1 MGRLDVLRRA
11 TWPTRGVSWASHGVR
26 NGSSLS
32 RICRSRWG
40 YLQPLRAQAIHTG
53 WTVSASS
60 TDDATSTGDFLHGC
74 HGVNSR
80 LLPDDVGFV
89 ENTLK
94 ASLSKSMWDTRVTTG
109 ACSERDRGQFFM
121 DVEMARRRT
130 IDRTCEMTY
139 CSDLI
144 FTSGLSRSSGQWAVG
159 VSRCMRDLVQRRW
172 GGCAP
177 PCGCARANPREN
189 DLMG

>member
-1 MGRLDVLRRA
+1 MLLDCASTADERLCLVGRLDVLRRA
-11 TWPTRGVSWASHGVR
+11 TWPTRGDSWASHGAR

-53 WTVSASS
+53 WTVNVSS
-60 TDDATSTGDFLHGC
+60 TDDATSIGDFLHGC

-80 LLPDDVGFV
+80 LLPGDVGFV

-109 ACSERDRGQFFM
+109 ACRERDRGQFFFLWM
-121 DVEMARRRT
+121 LKWLDAAR
-130 IDRTCEMTY
+130 
-139 CSDLI
+139 LI
-144 FTSGLSRSSGQWAVG
+144 G
-159 VSRCMRDLVQRRW
+159 
-172 GGCAP
+172 
-177 PCGCARANPREN
+177 RAK
-189 DLMG
+189 